1 MESLQEWPYYFFY
14 VVEKNEIIFKMNY
27 KILPNQLLLKN
38 GKIIDPLFDKIYKGD
53 ILIDNGR
60 VENPSKQTKKT
71 KIIDCSGKIITHGF
85 CDIHSHFREP
95 GREDKETLES
105 GSLSAMAGGF
115 TRVCVMPNTN
125 PPIDTPELID
135 FILKKSKKYPLHIHP
150 IGAVTKNQNG
160 KNLTEMG
167 LMSKQGAVAFSDDGL
182 PIQNGKIMRMALEYT
197 KPLDLPIINHAEDVY
212 LRSDGLMHEGFIST
226 NLGLPGNPDFAESI
240 MIHRD
245 LELASFTGSK
255 IHIPHV
261 SSQKSVVQISKFKTQ
276 YKNISSEVTPH
287 HLYFNDEALR
297 SFDTNFKVAPPIRTE
312 NDRLSLIEGLK
323 KGIIDCIATD
333 HAPHTLEEKETTFD
347 LASCGMIGLESCF
360 GAVNKVLVHQNNFK
374 LMSLIK
380 LLTINPRSVMR
391 FDSNLFRPKKTAE
404 IVILDEK
411 KKWMFTRDSIM
422 SNSSN
427 SPFIG
432 EELIGRIEFT
442 ISKNHIYS
450 RTRLD
455 F

>member
-1 MESLQEWPYYFFY
+1 MEWLQGWLYYIFY
-14 VVEKNEIIFKMNY
+14 VVEINEIIFKMNY

-38 GKIIDPLFDKIYKGD
+38 GKIIDPYFDKVYEGD
-53 ILIDNGR
+53 ILIDKGR
-60 VENPSKQTKKT
+60 IEDPSKQTKKT
-71 KIIDCSGKIITHGF
+71 KVIDCSGKIITHGF

-95 GREDKETLES
+95 GRDDKETLES
-105 GSLSAMAGGF
+105 GSLSALAGGF
-115 TRVCVMPNTN
+115 TRVCVMPNTH

-135 FILKKSKKYPLHIHP
+135 FILKKSKNFPVYIHP

-160 KNLTEMG
+160 ENLTEMG

-197 KPLDLPIINHAEDVY
+197 KPLDLPIINHAEDTC
-212 LRSDGLMHEGFIST
+212 LRSDGLMHEGLIST
-226 NLGLPGNPDFAESI
+226 TLGLPGNPDFAESI

-245 LELASFTGSK
+245 LELASFIGSK

-261 SSQKSVVQISKFKTQ
+261 SAQKSVAQISKFKNQ
-276 YKNISSEVTPH
+276 VNNISSEVTPH
-287 HLYFNDEALR
+287 HLYFNDEALS

-312 NDRLSLIEGLK
+312 NDRLALINGLK
-323 KGIIDCIATD
+323 NGTIDCIATD

-360 GAVNKVLVHQNNFK
+360 GAVNKILVHQSNFE

-380 LLTINPRSVMR
+380 FLTLNPRNVMG
-391 FDSNLFRPKKTAE
+391 FDNNLFSYKKVAE
-404 IVILDEK
+404 VVILDEN
-411 KKWMFTRDSIM
+411 KKWKFTKDSIM
-422 SNSSN
+422 SNSLN

-442 ISKNHIYS
+442 ISKNYIYS
-450 RTRLD
+450 RTEQD
-455 F
+455 I

>member
-1 MESLQEWPYYFFY
+1 MESLQEWLCFFFY
-14 VVEKNEIIFKMNY
+14 VVEKNEIMN
-27 KILPNQLLLKN
+27 KVNFEILPEELLLKN
-38 GKIIDPLFDKIYKGD
+38 GKIIDPFFDKVYTGD
-53 ILIDNGR
+53 IFIDKGR
-60 VENPSKQTKKT
+60 IEDPTKQTKKT

-95 GREDKETLES
+95 GREDKETLGT
-105 GSLSAMAGGF
+105 GSLAAMAGGF
-115 TRVCVMPNTN
+115 TRVCVMPNTH

-135 FILKKSKKYPLHIHP
+135 FLLKKSKSYPVHIHP

-167 LMSKQGAVAFSDDGL
+167 LMRKQGAVAFSDDGL

-197 KPLDLPIINHAEDVY
+197 KPLDLPIINHAEDVC
-212 LRSDGLMHEGFIST
+212 LRSDGLMHEGLVST
-226 NLGLPGNPDFAESI
+226 NLGLPGNPDFAESV

-245 LELASFTGSK
+245 LELASSTGSK

-261 SSQKSVVQISKFKTQ
+261 SAHKSVAQISKFKTQ
-276 YKNISSEVTPH
+276 FKNISSEVTPH
-287 HLYFNDEALR
+287 HLYFNDEALS

-312 NDRLSLIEGLK
+312 HDRLSLIEGLRN
-323 KGIIDCIATD
+323 GVIDCIATD

-360 GAVNKVLVHQNNFK
+360 GAVNKVLVYQSKFK

-380 LLTINPRSVMR
+380 FLTTKPRNVMGFDNNLLSY
-391 FDSNLFRPKKTAE
+391 KKTAE

-411 KKWMFTRDSIM
+411 KKWKFTRDSIK
-422 SNSSN
+422 SNSTN

-442 ISKNHIYS
+442 ISKNQIYS
-450 RTRLD
+450 RVKLD
-455 F
+455 M